1 MVDERF
7 GALEAAIADLSASRQ
22 PSEDNVLD
30 FDLPELQA
38 KIETDPTHQP
48 GTLGPRPVEIPA
60 QPLQRGPSS
69 RGGIETTDPR
79 HQPGTLG
86 PRPVETPA

>member
-1 MVDERF
+1 MCTQTQEKQAVSRVERPQ
-7 GALEAAIADLSASRQ
+7 ASTLN
-22 PSEDNVLD
+22 EDNVLD